1 MDKNIFE
8 QITKEHSTTF
18 YYASLLFPKKIRN
31 DVFILYA
38 FLRRFDDVVD
48 ETNDK
53 KEFIRLKNILLQ
65 SLKEKKP
72 SGDLIIDAFVRLFYQ
87 YRFKMDYLDAFFY
100 SLEKDLKKPLEIKTE
115 KGLIQYAYGVAGVV
129 GLMMAKIIQ
138 LPHSLYPAAK
148 EFGELMQIANILRD
162 IREDFLNR
170 RVYIPKEV
178 IVKYQMQAIDEHQQ
192 KPENFA
198 QLIRSQI
205 EKLKTK
211 FDSLKPSIEL
221 IPSQYQRSIK
231 IAYEIYLKIL
241 KKIEEDP
248 LRVWRERVRVSKF
261 ELGLIILKNL
271 I

>member
-1 MDKNIFE
+1 
-8 QITKEHSTTF
+8 
-18 YYASLLFPKKIRN
+18 
-31 DVFILYA
+31 
-38 FLRRFDDVVD
+38 
-48 ETNDK
+48 
-53 KEFIRLKNILLQ
+53 
-65 SLKEKKP
+65 
-72 SGDLIIDAFVRLFYQ
+72 
-87 YRFKMDYLDAFFY
+87 
-100 SLEKDLKKPLEIKTE
+100 LEKDLKKPLEIKTE
-115 KGLIQYAYGVAGVV
+115 KELIQYAYGVAGVV

-148 EFGELMQIANILRD
+148 EFGELMQIVNILRD

-170 RVYIPKEV
+170 RVYIPKEA
-178 IVKYQMQAIDEHQQ
+178 IEKYQMQSIDEHQQ

-231 IAYEIYLKIL
+231 ITYEIYLKIL